1 MSYQHVLKCDLDP
14 GGEVIRAQKSYTG
27 TGHARIDE
35 SVANGQTDSQINV
48 AIDVSAVKS
57 IIILADQNVTLETNS
72 GSTPADTI
80 SLVAGVPYVWNT
92 DSYAAFVL
100 GTDVTAIFIT
110 NASGAAA
117 RIQLDAVFD
126 ATP

>member
-14 GGEVIRAQKSYTG
+14 GGEVIRAQKSYTW

-72 GSTPADTI
+72 GSTPAHTI
-80 SLVAGVPYVWNT
+80 SP
-92 DSYAAFVL
+92 
-100 GTDVTAIFIT
+100 
-110 NASGAAA
+110 GARPAPVS
-117 RIQLDAVFD
+117 RQPPNPPPR
-126 ATP
+126 TRRGSPGGCPESQSCPNPKP